1 MSLWP
6 IMLYNLRYGIH
17 VKYMVNLVN
26 INSVDGVVMQIIV
39 RITQPLSMEQRDI
52 VF

>member
-6 IMLYNLRYGIH
+6 IMLYNLRYGLN
-17 VKYMVNLVN
+17 VKYMFNLLK
-26 INSVDGVVMQIIV
+26 INSVDRVVMQIIV